1 MYMKTKLT
9 ILSGLARKLLFAGI
23 IFTGIG
29 NIHAQAPIE
38 GGRTYYID
46 GIGADVVAPKD
57 TFINFMGTYT
67 GGAYSN
73 TSGLFNAITV
83 NGVDPTTLGT
93 ITILLVPGY
102 TGIEPAPLAIG
113 NITNGGFNYM
123 APSRSIVIKPNP
135 GANYIIT
142 TSGAVAANV
151 ALLRF
156 NGVSHITIDG
166 EGTPGQRN
174 LTFQMNASSTQ
185 ATSKVIEYTG
195 FSQNGCQNIAIR
207 NCVINGNST
216 VNAVNTYAGFYIG
229 GTTTPSAPLRR
240 SQNITIENNL
250 IQAVRHGV
258 FARGIGLT
266 ANSHDNNLIVRN
278 NIIGGTIAPNGS
290 QPTTFIGGVA
300 NAAGILLASQ
310 ANCLIQGNTIRNS
323 MPSFGGFRAI
333 ELSAQSGTLSLDSIV
348 NINGNKIY
356 NLYTTAAGNGIYGI
370 RANLGAHTLPMG
382 ISITNNTIGDIGAT
396 SGTGTITTFNYTTGI
411 LIEDNS
417 VNAGYSILHN
427 SVYLSNDTLPGAGI
441 TACLGISN
449 TVNGGITL
457 FNNIFANRGGR
468 QINATGNPTFTYG
481 IILTGTTN
489 PFSGIGYNA
498 FYLNDSR
505 GGYSSVGYWLTR
517 NRFTLAEWAQS
528 SGSTNDVMTIPPF
541 VTGDDSTLTISNGM
555 GSTLDNTGL
564 NVFVPFDINGV
575 ARTSTPSRGA
585 YQFTGNSALA
595 YHPLVGNRTY
605 AINGVNSWPV
615 GPGGNGSF
623 GTVADAIHYLNNAGV
638 TGTGNVTL
646 QIEPGYPK
654 ESAFI
659 PAVTNFPGA
668 NASRP
673 VILTI
678 APTYNDTISTPALT
692 HPNYTS
698 TLRLLG
704 ARHFQINGSGL
715 PGQRNLTFGL
725 SSAFGSNIFFRVI
738 AATTTDTAATTNI
751 QIRNCII
758 RGNSTT
764 SAINTFAGIYHGAYL
779 PAGVSNASAPVGN
792 SNNYIIENNIIE
804 AVRNGIFVRGANLPG
819 EQNAIWDIR
828 SNIIGGD
835 IAPGGTLPTTY
846 IGGNTTTQAEQSGVM
861 LKSVVMS
868 SIDSNTIRNT
878 IASTNQSNL
887 FAGIRLEAFSENGQD
902 SAITI
907 RNNFIYNLVTTSGQS
922 MYGIRINLGNQNFR
936 FINILNNSLAKIR
949 STGGGTAGSTANPAA
964 IFVEATATVNNLA
977 CFIYNNTINMSG
989 TSLSSNSSSS
999 CLFVNSTVQGG
1010 LDVRN
1015 NIFTNSLGRNI
1026 GLSGNAFAINV
1037 IANVNPFALP
1047 FGNIA
1052 YNAYG
1057 VTAPNSTNN
1066 IGGSNNAS
1074 TTYPSIASWRAFTVN
1089 DIGSFSYAPT
1099 YLNDSTPN
1107 VDLAFAGAIFNSA
1120 FPLAAVPRDIY
1131 GTPRPSGATCVGAV
1145 QFTQIFAPLQGGAV
1159 YLINGTQNPPLISL
1173 PTVGSFATINQ
1184 AIKYIN
1190 ANGVDGFAGNQP
1202 IELRIVNG
1210 YLGEG
1215 DTLITPLMDYPRMNA
1230 NRIIRL
1236 RPGTGRNDTITLSLA
1251 AAPTLLGNNASLFRF
1266 MGGSYFTI
1274 DGSNNNTDSRNLTFL
1289 IPSNITNNT
1298 VKVIDLT
1305 SLNEPVQGVTIRNCN
1320 IIGQSTTSAINSF
1333 AGIYMGG
1340 ITATPVNPTLGG
1352 NNNNRFENNYIGAVR
1367 YGIYLRGASATAGQ
1381 QDRGN
1386 ALVRNI
1392 IGGNTAPGGSTN
1404 TDYIGGVASASGIFM
1419 SAQGGSLIDS
1429 NVVRNMLFGS
1439 FNTYSGIELSNV
1451 SGTLSVDSGI
1461 TISRN
1466 SIYNIR
1472 NSVTAGG
1479 AAYGIRVS
1487 LGNAENRNL
1496 RFHNNAI
1503 SRIQSSGTASTTTV
1517 NVNNVIGILLDATG
1531 TLNNYGA
1538 ELLYNSIWLSGNT
1551 LVNNAT
1557 SACVMFGAGIRGGI
1571 TSQNNIFQNTLGAAS
1586 GSANAYTTVIG
1597 ANSQIFSRIDNN
1609 NYFAGATNAANRL
1622 GAFNATTAPSFIT
1635 TLAQARTI
1643 NLQDT
1648 FSVNFVVPFVSDTN
1662 LIIPDGT
1669 PHAIFGAAQAN
1680 FNVPRDI
1687 RGVLRSNFLPSMG
1700 VNEFFGSYAD
1710 SVAPVVYDLTPA
1722 SNCSNGPY
1730 DVTFRVIERSV
1741 FTISDTLYYTV
1752 NGGAEIAV
1760 TAPTSIQGLN
1770 RIFTIPSQS
1779 PNTSLTYRYVL
1790 YDGTF
1795 ISSVSSPATGRRPI
1809 STIFSIFPVTYGFD
1823 LPNTQGWVVEQVS
1836 GVGGWDLNAFGSPN
1850 LPILSSM
1857 TGIRSAL
1864 FPAQTLPTG
1873 TTSRL
1878 VSPCLDFTEMR
1889 VPTLRMWISQNS
1901 DQPTLRDSLNVRVT
1915 AGGGSWS
1922 FPLRTI
1928 QRVNTS
1934 LAFPGYTQFDVCLS
1948 NFVGLNGL
1956 RVGIEAASRGGNNIV
1971 LDSIVIFDDV
1981 PNLPITPNPGTFCAY
1996 DSVSLFMSGTNR
2008 NYTYKMINVFTND
2021 DYTTTYTGNDGTIK
2035 MTALPGA
2042 ADSLWLR
2049 AYFNN
2054 NLSSCGF
2061 LMNDTVKVYIP
2072 RFSGGPFITAGT
2084 PFQGNFGAGTFS
2096 NPDGAVPGNVLTYNF
2111 TPPSG
2116 FTNAQ
2121 YGSRWTIASVSA
2133 LTSTGSSPA
2142 SAVFNT
2148 PSGTTNGS
2156 YVITPSTAN
2165 GDSTYTI
2172 RVVYRLLP
2180 SNCDSVMTRVLRIS
2194 STPTASF
2201 ISANDVCAL
2210 QTISFANTST
2220 GAPST
2225 EPFTYL
2231 WDFGDGNTATTR
2243 SASNIYQA
2251 GGTYTVTMTI
2261 RNNAG
2266 ITASFSKVITVK
2278 PAPNVSFSNGL
2289 VCSGTATAF
2298 TNTSVGATSN
2308 LWEFILGNTVESSQ
2322 NTANALYSF
2331 LTADTTYTVK
2341 LTSTNTDGCSNSTS
2355 RQVYTFPRPVADFS
2369 TSAHCLGTKAPLT
2382 NASFILTSKT
2392 NNTYGSEWDFGNGQ
2406 TALSNTPD
2414 FFYNSNG
2421 NFTVKLKVTTNFGCV
2436 DSATKTVTVY
2446 DRPRVNFNLS
2456 NLCQFDTLGLTN
2468 TTTFAGG
2475 LSNVSFEWDFDDN
2488 TGIVTDA
2495 NPLKVYGVIGNYR
2508 IKLKATESVN
2518 GCKDSLTKNVT
2529 INQVPS
2535 AAFNVN
2541 VQNCTG
2547 APVQFTN
2554 VSDAP
2559 AGQTLTYLW
2568 NFGDGTGTSSS
2579 VSPSYTYTAAD
2590 SAIVVKLT
2598 VTTNLGC
2605 KHVTT
2610 RTIRATRAP
2619 NLALNSTEIDA
2630 FQGKY
2635 SFTVIPV
2642 PATPGVIYSWNFG
2655 DNSSTVNGTLT
2666 TREHTYASRGSYT
2679 VTVQATDANGCISTP
2694 ATTTV
2699 SSKVSVADVLGEK
2712 YGMNISPN
2720 PFAQTTAVNLSLDK
2734 ANTVSITVFDLVG
2747 RKVAEYNKGLL
2758 QSGDH
2763 ALIIDAADFAGVS
2776 SAYMVKVQ
2784 VGEEISTRT
2793 IIHRK

>member
-1 MYMKTKLT
+1 MKTKLT
-9 ILSGLARKLLFAGI
+9 TLSGLTRKLLIAGLI
-23 IFTGIG
+23 LTSIG
-29 NIHAQAPIE
+29 KTYAQAPIE

-46 GIGADVVAPKD
+46 GFGVDFVAPKD
-57 TFINFMGTYT
+57 TFINFMGAYS
-67 GGAYSN
+67 GGAYTNS
-73 TSGLFNAITV
+73 TGLFNAITV
-83 NGVDPTTLGT
+83 RGVDPTTLGT
-93 ITILLVPGY
+93 INILLVPGY
-102 TGIEPAPLAIG
+102 TGVEPSPLAIG
-113 NITNGGFNYM
+113 NTINGGFDYM
-123 APSRSIVIKPNP
+123 APSRSIVIKPHP

-142 TSGAVAANV
+142 TFGSVAANG

-156 NGVSHITIDG
+156 NGVGHITIDG

-174 LTFQMNASSTQ
+174 LTFQMSSGSNQT
-185 ATSKVIEYTG
+185 TSKIIEYTS

-207 NCVINGNST
+207 NCTINGNST
-216 VNAVNTYAGFYIG
+216 ISAINTYAGFYIG
-229 GTTTPSAPLRR
+229 GTTTPSAPARR
-240 SQNITIENNL
+240 SQNITIENNV

-266 ANSHDNNLIVRN
+266 ANSHDLNLIVRN

-290 QPTTFIGGVA
+290 LPTTFVGGVT
-300 NAAGILLASQ
+300 NAAGILIASQ
-310 ANCLIQGNTIRNS
+310 ANCLIQGNTIRNCL
-323 MPSFGGFRAI
+323 PTAGGFRGI
-333 ELSAQSGTLSLDSIV
+333 ELSSQSGNLSLDSVV

-356 NLYTTAAGNGIYGI
+356 NLYTTILSNGVYGI
-370 RANLGAHTLPMG
+370 RANLGLHTQPLG
-382 ISITNNTIGDIGAT
+382 ISIINNTIGKIGSTLGNGA
-396 SGTGTITTFNYTTGI
+396 INTFNYATGI
-411 LIEDNS
+411 LLEDNS
-417 VNAGYSILHN
+417 ANAGYSILHN
-427 SVYLSNDTLPGAGI
+427 SVYLSNDTLPAAGI

-449 TVNGGITL
+449 TVTGGVSV

-468 QINATGNPTFTYG
+468 QISASGNPTFTYG
-481 IILTGTTN
+481 IVLTGTTN
-489 PFSGIGYNA
+489 PFSASGYNA

-505 GGYSSVGYWLTR
+505 GGYSSVGFWLTR
-517 NRFTLAEWAQS
+517 NRFTVAEWMQV

-541 VTGDDSTLTISNGM
+541 VNGDDSTLTISNGM
-555 GSTLDNTGL
+555 GSTLGNTGL
-564 NVFVPFDINGV
+564 NVFVPTDINGLP
-575 ARTSTPSRGA
+575 RTTTPSRGA

-595 YHPLVGNRTY
+595 FHPLVGSRTY

-623 GTVADAIHYLNNAGV
+623 GTVADAIHYLNNTGV
-638 TGTGNVTL
+638 TGTGNISL

-654 ESAFI
+654 ESGFI
-659 PAVTNFPGA
+659 PAVTNFTGS

-678 APTYNDTISTPALT
+678 APTHNDTITTPALT
-692 HPNYTS
+692 HPNYAS
-698 TLRLLG
+698 ALRLLG
-704 ARHFQINGSGL
+704 ARHFQINGAGL
-715 PGQRNLTFGL
+715 PGQRNLTFAL
-725 SSAFGSNIFFRVI
+725 SASSGTNVFYRVI
-738 AATTTDTAATTNI
+738 AATSTDTATTSDI

-758 RGNSTT
+758 RGNSNTT
-764 SAINTFAGIYHGAYL
+764 AINTFAGFYHGAYL
-779 PAGVSNASAPVGN
+779 PTGISNASSPIGN
-792 SNNYIIENNIIE
+792 NNNFIIENNVIE
-804 AVRNGIFVRGANLPG
+804 AVRNGVFVRGANIAG
-819 EQNAIWDIR
+819 AQNAVWDIR
-828 SNIIGGD
+828 RNIIGGD
-835 IAPGGTLPTTY
+835 IAPGGSLPTTY
-846 IGGNTTTQAEQSGVM
+846 IGGNTTTQTEQSGIM
-861 LKSVVMS
+861 LKSVVIGT
-868 SIDSNTIRNT
+868 IDSNFIRNT
-878 IASTNQSNL
+878 LPTITQSNL
-887 FAGIRLEAFSENGQD
+887 FAGIRLEAFSENGPD
-902 SAITI
+902 SAITV
-907 RNNFIYNLVTTSGQS
+907 RNNFIYNLTTSNGQS

-936 FINILNNSLAKIR
+936 FINILNNSIAKIR

-989 TSLSSNSSSS
+989 ASLSSNSSSS

-1015 NIFTNSLGRNI
+1015 NIFTNSLGRNT

-1057 VTAPNSTNN
+1057 VNAPNSTNS
-1066 IGGSNNAS
+1066 IGASNNAS

-1107 VDLAFAGAIFNSA
+1107 IDLAFAGAIFNSA
-1120 FPLAAVPRDIY
+1120 FPLSAVPRDIY

-1190 ANGVDGFAGNQP
+1190 ANGVDGFAGVQP

-1210 YLGEG
+1210 YQGEG

-1266 MGGSYFTI
+1266 MGGSFFTI

-1289 IPSNITNNT
+1289 IPSNILNST

-1386 ALVRNI
+1386 AIVRNI
-1392 IGGNTAPGGSTN
+1392 IGGNTAPGGSSN
-1404 TDYIGGVASASGIFM
+1404 TDFIGGVAGASGIFL

-1429 NVVRNMLFGS
+1429 NVVRNTLFGS

-1472 NSVTAGG
+1472 NSVTSGG

-1487 LGNAENRNL
+1487 LGNSENRNL

-1503 SRIQSSGTASTTTV
+1503 SRIQSSGTSSTTTV
-1517 NVNNVIGILLDATG
+1517 NVNNVIGILVDATG

-1538 ELLYNSIWLSGNT
+1538 EFYYNSIWLSGNT

-1571 TSQNNIFQNTLGAAS
+1571 ISQNNIFQNTLGASA
-1586 GSANAYTTVIG
+1586 GLANAYTNVIG
-1597 ANSQIFSRIDNN
+1597 ANAQIFSRIDNN
-1609 NYFAGATNAANRL
+1609 NYFVGATNANNRL
-1622 GAFNATTAPSFIT
+1622 GALNATTTPTFIT
-1635 TLAQARTI
+1635 SLAQARTL

-1648 FSVNFVVPFVSDTN
+1648 LSVNFVVPFVSDTN

-1669 PHAIFGAAQAN
+1669 SHAIFGAAQAN

-1710 SVAPVVYDLTPA
+1710 SVAPVVHDLTPA
-1722 SNCSNGPY
+1722 SDCSNGPY
-1730 DVTFRVIERSV
+1730 DVTFRAIERSV
-1741 FTISDTLYYTV
+1741 STISDTLYYSV
-1752 NGGAEIAV
+1752 NGGPEIAV
-1760 TAPTSIQGLN
+1760 TAPTSVLGFN

-1779 PNTSLTYRYVL
+1779 ANTTIAYRYVL

-1795 ISSVSSPATGRRPI
+1795 ISSVQSPATGRRPI
-1809 STIFSIFPVTYGFD
+1809 STIFSVFPITFGFD

-1864 FPAQTLPTG
+1864 FPAQSLPVG

-1889 VPTLRMWISQNS
+1889 VPTLRMWISQNA
-1901 DQPTLRDSLNVRVT
+1901 DQPTLRDSLNIRVT

-1934 LAFPGYTQFDVCLS
+1934 LAFPGYSQFDVCLS

-1996 DSVSLFMSGTNR
+1996 DSVSLFMSGTNS
-2008 NYTYKMINVFTND
+2008 NYTYKLIDIFTND
-2021 DYTTTYTGNDGTIK
+2021 DYTTTYTGNNGTIK
-2035 MTALPGA
+2035 MTALPGT

-2049 AYFNN
+2049 AFFNN
-2054 NLSSCGF
+2054 NLSACGF
-2061 LMNDTVKVYIP
+2061 LMNDTIKVYIP
-2072 RFSGGPFITAGT
+2072 RFTGGPYIVAGT
-2084 PFQGNFGAGTFS
+2084 PFQGNFGAGTFA

-2111 TPPSG
+2111 NPPSG

-2121 YGSRWTIASVSA
+2121 YGSRWTIASVTA
-2133 LTSTGSSPA
+2133 LTANGASPA
-2142 SAVFNT
+2142 SAVFN
-2148 PSGTTNGS
+2148 PPAGTTNGS

-2165 GDSTYTI
+2165 GDSTYLIT
-2172 RVVYRLLP
+2172 VVYRLLP

-2194 STPTASF
+2194 STPSASF
-2201 ISANDVCAL
+2201 VSVNDVCAL
-2210 QTISFANTST
+2210 QSISFANTST

-2243 SASNIYQA
+2243 SVAHTYQT

-2266 ITASFSKVITVK
+2266 ISATSTKVITVK

-2289 VCSGTATAF
+2289 VCSGSATPF

-2308 LWEFILGNTVESSQ
+2308 VWEFLLGGTVEATQ
-2322 NTANALYSF
+2322 NTTNANYSF
-2331 LTADTTYTVK
+2331 LTGDTTYTVK
-2341 LTSTNTDGCSNSTS
+2341 LTSTNSDGCINSAS
-2355 RQVYTFPRPVADFS
+2355 RQVYVFPRPVADFS
-2369 TSAHCLGTKAPLT
+2369 TSSHCLGTKAPLT
-2382 NASFILTSKT
+2382 NASFILTAKPD
-2392 NNTYGSEWDFGNGQ
+2392 NTFGSEWDFGNGQ

-2414 FFYNSNG
+2414 FFFNNNG
-2421 NFTVKLKVTTNFGCV
+2421 NFTIKLKVTTNFGCV
-2436 DSATKTVTVY
+2436 DSATKTVTVH
-2446 DRPRVNFNLS
+2446 DRPRVNFVLS

-2468 TTTFAGG
+2468 TTTFSGG
-2475 LSNVSFEWDFDDN
+2475 LSKVSFQWDFDDN
-2488 TGIVTDA
+2488 TGIVTEP
-2495 NPLKVYGVIGNYR
+2495 NPIKVYGVIGNYKV
-2508 IKLKATESVN
+2508 KLKAT
-2518 GCKDSLTKNVT
+2518 DSLNACTDSLITNVN

-2547 APVQFTN
+2547 TPVQFTN

-2559 AGQTLTYLW
+2559 SGQTLTYLW
-2568 NFGDGTGTSSS
+2568 NFGDGTGTSTAL
-2579 VSPSYTYTAAD
+2579 SPAYTYTAAD
-2590 SAIVVKLT
+2590 TAIVVKLT

-2619 NLALNSTEIDA
+2619 NLVLNSTEIDA

-2635 SFTVIPV
+2635 SFTVTPV

-2655 DNSSTVNGTLT
+2655 DNSSTVNGTQT
-2666 TREHTYASRGSYT
+2666 TREHTYASRGSYN
-2679 VTVQATDANGCISTP
+2679 VTVQATDPNGCISTP
-2694 ATTTV
+2694 AVTTV
-2699 SSKVSVADVLGEK
+2699 SSKVSVADVLGDK
-2712 YGMNISPN
+2712 YGLNISPN
-2720 PFAQTTAVNLSLDK
+2720 PFASTTSVNLSLDK
-2734 ANTVSITVFDLVG
+2734 PNTVSICVFDLVG

-2763 ALIIDAADFAGVS
+2763 ALILNAADFSGVS

-2793 IIHRK
+2793 IIHNK